1 MTMATPPLDDAA
13 LRQLAE
19 RYGTPLYVY
28 DLDAI
33 GERVTRLRGAF
44 PNADL
49 RFAVKANP
57 AAGVL
62 AHLAAAG
69 VGAEAITV
77 GEYARALR
85 AGISPERVVLGGPAQ
100 DAALQR
106 LARSV
111 PPDLIS
117 LDGEGMWASWQHRGK
132 PIGSRYLVRVN
143 PALDPATH
151 PHLATGESGSKFGVA
166 PQLALE
172 LAAAVDRAGVFAG
185 FHVHA
190 GSMLRD
196 LRVHRDV
203 LTALDPLF
211 AAYPQARVLNLG
223 GGLAV
228 PDYDLDA
235 LAELVLPWVA
245 ARGLQL
251 VLEPGRMLVAEA
263 GTLLT
268 RVLHVK
274 EGVRRHLIADAGMA
288 DLIRPALYD
297 AHHPVRLLRPAAEAT
312 DAIPTDLDGPLCEN
326 GDRLARNLNLG
337 AVRPGDLLAVDLAGA
352 YGWTMGSWYASH
364 TRVGEVA
371 VQAGHDLRLR
381 ETERVQ
387 DLWAHERDP
396 DPHHPPGRPE
406 SWSAQGGLARALMGM
421 LAAELHDEHGR
432 WSLAIDFASGE
443 WLRYGAEEL
452 HPAASTI
459 KLLLLGAALDPA
471 VDHPELSERIT
482 VAPDDMVGGSGVIYL
497 LSPGL
502 TPTFGDLVRLMITH
516 SDNTATNMVLDRIG
530 VDAVN
535 AWGEAR
541 GLQATRIAGRLHT
554 TPDRWTEAQK
564 RGERARATALEL
576 SRLIRGVSDPAARWL
591 PAAACELAAGMLR
604 QAAFRDSLL
613 RHHDSQVAK
622 LGAKAGW
629 LIGVRHDV
637 GVWHAADGAWLAS
650 AAVLCS
656 DHPDDRYHL
665 DHRALR
671 TLGRVGAAIEAMLR
685 RR

>member
-1 MTMATPPLDDAA
+1 MVTPQFGAGL
-13 LRQLAE
+13 LKQLAE

-28 DLDAI
+28 DLDGISA
-33 GERVTRLRGAF
+33 RVAQLRRAF
-44 PNADL
+44 PMADV

-62 AHLAAAG
+62 SHLAAEG
-69 VGAEAITV
+69 LGAEAITS

-85 AGISPERVVLGGPAQ
+85 AGITAGRVVLGGPAQ

-117 LDGEGMWASWQHRGK
+117 LDSEGTWDCWNLHGRPVGT
-132 PIGSRYLVRVN
+132 RYLVRVN

-151 PHLATGESGSKFGVA
+151 PHLATGEAGSKFGVA
-166 PQLALE
+166 T
-172 LAAAVDRAGVFAG
+172 AAALDLATAVAGAGVLAG

-203 LTALDPLF
+203 LTALEPLY
-211 AAYPQARVLNLG
+211 AAFPEARVLNLG
-223 GGLAV
+223 GGFAV
-228 PDYDLDA
+228 PDYDLGA
-235 LAELVLPWVA
+235 LAELVTPWLE
-245 ARGLQL
+245 ARGLRL
-251 VLEPGRMLVAEA
+251 LLEPGRMLVAEA

-274 EGVRRHLIADAGMA
+274 EGARRHLIADAGMA
-288 DLIRPALYD
+288 DLVRPALYD
-297 AHHPVRLLRPAAEAT
+297 AHHPVRLLRSAV
-312 DAIPTDLDGPLCEN
+312 DAPDPTPTDLDGPLCEN
-326 GDRLARNLNLG
+326 GDRLARNLSLG
-337 AVRPGDLLAVDLAGA
+337 SVRPGDLLAVELAGA

-371 VQAGHDLRLR
+371 VKAGHDLRLR

-396 DPHHPPGRPE
+396 DPHHPPGRAAT
-406 SWSAQGGLARALMGM
+406 WTHHGARAGELMGM
-421 LAAELHDEHGR
+421 LAAELHDEPGR
-432 WSLAIDFASGE
+432 WSLAVHFAGGE

-471 VDHPELSERIT
+471 VAHPELSERIT
-482 VAPDDMVGGSGVIYL
+482 VTPDDVVGGSGVIHL
-497 LSPGL
+497 LTPGL
-502 TPTFGDLVRLMITH
+502 APTFADLLRLMMTH

-530 VDAVN
+530 VEATN
-535 AWGEAR
+535 AWGEVR

-564 RGERARATALEL
+564 RGERARANALEL
-576 SRLIRGVSDPAARWL
+576 SQLIRGLSDPEARWL
-591 PAAACELAAGMLR
+591 PAPACEFAAGMLR
-604 QAAFRDSLL
+604 QAAFRDSLF
-613 RHHDSQVAK
+613 RHHDSRVAQ
-622 LGAKAGW
+622 LGTKAGW
-629 LIGVRHDV
+629 ISGVRHDI
-637 GVWHAADGAWLAS
+637 GVWHAHDGAWLAS
-650 AAVLCS
+650 AAALCS
-656 DHPDDRYHL
+656 EHPDDRYHL

-671 TLGRVGAAIEAMLR
+671 ALGRIGAAIEALLR